1 MEYIMKI
8 YVSLITLITVF
19 LFAVNNPSQAHDHKN
34 ATTVG
39 GLIISNIWARVT
51 PKTSKTGV
59 AFFIIKNKSKS
70 DNVLLGV
77 SSEIAKKTEIHHGSI
92 ENNIM
97 RMRRVGNVNLPAGSV
112 TELKPGSF
120 HIMFIGLYKP
130 IKEGDLFPLILTF
143 KTDKNVK
150 VLVKAFKLPEKS
162 PIDHSK
168 MK

>member
-1 MEYIMKI
+1 MKI
-8 YVSLITLITVF
+8 YMSLITLTTVL
-19 LFAVNNPSQAHDHKN
+19 LFAVNNPSQAHGHKN
-34 ATTVG
+34 ATEVG

-59 AFFIIKNKSKS
+59 AFFIIKNKSKF

-77 SSEIAKKTEIHHGSI
+77 SSEIAKKTEIHQSST

-97 RMRRVGNVNLPAGSV
+97 KMRHVGNVDLPAGSV

-120 HIMFIGLYKP
+120 HIMFIGLYAP
-130 IKEGDLFPLILTF
+130 IKEGDLFPLTLTF
-143 KTDKNVK
+143 KTAKNVK
-150 VLVKAFKLPEKS
+150 VMVKASKLPEKS

-168 MK
+168 MKMD

>member
-1 MEYIMKI
+1 MKI
-8 YVSLITLITVF
+8 YVFLITLITVF

-77 SSEIAKKTEIHHGSI
+77 SSEIAKKTEIHQSSI

-120 HIMFIGLYKP
+120 HIMFIRLHEQ
-130 IKEGDLFPLILTF
+130 IKKGDTFPLTLVF
-143 KTDKNVK
+143 KRAGTVI
-150 VLVKAFKLPEKS
+150 VTVKA
-162 PIDHSK
+162 SK
-168 MK
+168 IAKNSHVNHNRKKVE